1 MKKIISILLFAVA
14 LAIYSFA
21 FALDQQPVPKT
32 DHAVFAAG
40 DMKWGPAPPSLPAG
54 AQATVLEGDPGK
66 PGPFTIRL
74 KTPAGWKV
82 PPHTHPTAEGV
93 TVISGT
99 FALGMGPKFDE
110 AAAKEMAPGAFGI
123 LPAGMQHYAWSKTES
138 VVQIH
143 STGPFEINYV
153 NPADDPRGA
162 KK

>member
-1 MKKIISILLFAVA
+1 MKKISSIALFVAA

-21 FALDQQPVPKT
+21 FALDQQPAGKIEHTVY
-32 DHAVFAAG
+32 AAA
-40 DMKWGPAPPSLPAG
+40 DLKWGPAPPSLPAG
-54 AQATVLEGDPGK
+54 AQAALLEGDPAK

-74 KTPAGWKV
+74 KTPAVWKV
-82 PPHTHPTAEGV
+82 APHTHPTAEGI

-110 AAAKEMAPGAFGI
+110 AAAREMTPGAFSI
-123 LPAGMQHYAWSKTES
+123 MPAAMQHYAWCKTEC

-143 STGPFEINYV
+143 STGPFEIKYV
-153 NPADDPRGA
+153 NPADDPRGT